1 ERLGTDHIDLYQC
14 HRFDADA
21 PLDETLRALDDL
33 VSAGKVLYIGV
44 SEWTAG
50 QLDEARAVGDRLLL
64 DPIVSNQPQYSLLWR
79 RIEEDVIPVSERLGV
94 GQIVWS
100 PLAQGVLSGKYRP
113 GEPTPRDTRAGHPDP
128 QTSQFVRLFMREDI
142 LEAVQRL
149 RPIADDLGLT
159 MAQLAIAWVLRQPNV
174 AGAIVGA
181 SRPEQLA
188 DQLGDGHPL
197 LAHRIDERRLDA
209 VARGQEAVLHEHLR
223 RRLALVGHAVAQL
236 EGHQALHERGQRCRG
251 LQRDLRVHDAHLDRP
266 EAGLRADVPPQKRR
280 LRERLEA
287 QQQVDR
293 AHVIG
298 VAVERARDADA
309 GEGLEER
316 RARRGQPAV
325 APLPERRVGR
335 QGEQHRQVR
344 AQPVDRADRVLGL
357 GHAHVDVQRERRLAP
372 RELAHRAVDDLVAL
386 AARD

>member
-1 ERLGTDHIDLYQC
+1 MRYRRLGAAGVKVSEVSLGSWLTYGGHVADRAAEACIHRAYELGVNLFDTADVYRRGDAERVVGRALARYPRSSYVLATKVYFPVGDRPNDRGLSRKHIVESCHASLERLGTDHIDLYQC

-149 RPIADDLGLT
+149 RPIADDLDLT
-159 MAQLAIAWVLRQPNV
+159 MAQLAIAWVLRQPSV
-174 AGAIVGA
+174 ASAIVGA
-181 SRPEQLA
+181 SRPEQLDENCA
-188 DQLGDGHPL
+188 ASGVELPPDAL
-197 LAHRIDERRLDA
+197 LRID
-209 VARGQEAVLHEHLR
+209 
-223 RRLALVGHAVAQL
+223 
-236 EGHQALHERGQRCRG
+236 QALSGVLP
-251 LQRDLRVHDAHLDRP
+251 LQL
-266 EAGLRADVPPQKRR
+266 
-280 LRERLEA
+280 
-287 QQQVDR
+287 
-293 AHVIG
+293 
-298 VAVERARDADA
+298 
-309 GEGLEER
+309 
-316 RARRGQPAV
+316 PA
-325 APLPERRVGR
+325 
-335 QGEQHRQVR
+335 
-344 AQPVDRADRVLGL
+344 
-357 GHAHVDVQRERRLAP
+357 
-372 RELAHRAVDDLVAL
+372 
-386 AARD
+386 

>member
-1 ERLGTDHIDLYQC
+1 MRYRRLGASGLKVSEVSLGSWLTYGGHVDDRAAEACVHRAYELGVNLFDTADVYRRGDAERVVGRALARYPRSSYVLATKVYFPVGDRPNDRGLSRKHIVESCHASLERLGTDHIDLYQC

-100 PLAQGVLSGKYRP
+100 PLAQGVLSGKYRA
-113 GEPTPRDTRAGHPDP
+113 GEPTPRDTRAAHPDP

-174 AGAIVGA
+174 ASAIVGA
-181 SRPEQLA
+181 SRPEQLYDNCA
-188 DQLGDGHPL
+188 ASGVELAPDAL
-197 LAHRIDERRLDA
+197 LRIDEA
-209 VARGQEAVLHEHLR
+209 VSAVLPL
-223 RRLALVGHAVAQL
+223 QL
-236 EGHQALHERGQRCRG
+236 
-251 LQRDLRVHDAHLDRP
+251 P
-266 EAGLRADVPPQKRR
+266 AG
-280 LRERLEA
+280 
-287 QQQVDR
+287 
-293 AHVIG
+293 
-298 VAVERARDADA
+298 
-309 GEGLEER
+309 
-316 RARRGQPAV
+316 
-325 APLPERRVGR
+325 
-335 QGEQHRQVR
+335 
-344 AQPVDRADRVLGL
+344 
-357 GHAHVDVQRERRLAP
+357 
-372 RELAHRAVDDLVAL
+372 
-386 AARD
+386 